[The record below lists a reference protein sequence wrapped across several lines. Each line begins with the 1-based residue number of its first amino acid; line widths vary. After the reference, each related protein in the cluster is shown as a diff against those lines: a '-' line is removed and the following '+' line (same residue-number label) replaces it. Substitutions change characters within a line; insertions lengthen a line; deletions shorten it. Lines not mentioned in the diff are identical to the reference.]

1 VIVDCAIYDKGIRRP
16 GTVDLDIALES
27 AGDPGAFVWIGVF
40 EPTHD
45 EFEAVAKEF
54 DLHELAVEDAI
65 RAHQRPKLEVY
76 GDSLFCV
83 LKTARYLDETET
95 VEFGE
100 LQIFVGSSF
109 VVSVRHGHASPLA
122 EARKRLEGKPDLL
135 EHGPIAVLH
144 TIVDRVVDDYEP
156 VIDGLVN
163 DVAEIEADVFTD
175 DYRNPA
181 ERIYK
186 LKREVL
192 DFHRNTKPFLEPLR
206 RLAGCVV
213 PHTHPELANYFRDV
227 EDHVLRVVGEVE
239 DLRDILSDALQSNL
253 AQVSVR
259 QNEDMRAISA
269 WVAIGLIP
277 TVVGAIYGM
286 NFDHMP
292 ELEWALGY
300 PLVVGATVLACILLY
315 RRFKASGWL

>member
-1 VIVDCAIYDKGIRRP
+1 VIVDCAIYDKGVRRP
-16 GTVDLDIALES
+16 GKVDLDQALES
-27 AGDPGAFVWIGVF
+27 VGDPGAFVWIGVF
-40 EPTHD
+40 EPTHE
-45 EFEAVAKEF
+45 EFEAVSEEF

-76 GDSLFCV
+76 GDSLFSV
-83 LKTARYLDETET
+83 LKTARYIDETET

-100 LQIFVGSSF
+100 LQIFVGRSF
-109 VVSVRHGHASPLA
+109 VVAVRHGHASPLSETRRSL
-122 EARKRLEGKPDLL
+122 EAKPELL

-144 TIVDRVVDDYEP
+144 AIVDRVVDDYEP

-163 DVAEIEADVFTD
+163 DVAEIEADVFTHEHQ
-175 DYRNPA
+175 NPA

-192 DFHRNTKPFLEPLR
+192 DFHRNTKPYVDPLR

-213 PHTHPELANYFRDV
+213 PHTHPELGNYFRDV
-227 EDHVLRVVGEVE
+227 EDHLLRVVGEVE

-269 WVAIGLIP
+269 WVAIGAIP
-277 TVVGAIYGM
+277 TIVGAIYGM
-286 NFDHMP
+286 NFTNMP
-292 ELEWALGY
+292 ELNWFFGY
-300 PLVVGATVLACILLY
+300 PLVVGATVLACVLLY
-315 RRFKASGWL
+315 RRFKSAGWL